1 MKRFMLVTIAACSIT
16 GSLYAQQRGGRPGGF
31 TPGAGAAAGGMARP
45 NMQPNAMQMGQ
56 MNRPNVGMQQMQR
69 PQASVGGMQGMQ
81 GMNRPNIGMQQ
92 QPNNLQ
98 RPATMPSVFNQQP
111 NLGTLNRP
119 TTGTRPG
126 GMTPGGMTPGGMN
139 PGMTR
144 PTLPNT
150 GIGTGNTTMPTTRP
164 GFQQPNTTLPGVGRP
179 TTPNNPWTR
188 PGTGIGEINRPNT
201 GGITRPGSGDIA
213 TRPGLNRPGFGVD
226 TGLDRPTPPKVP
238 PINNGG
244 ITRPGTG
251 DITTR
256 PGDRPGLNRPGTG
269 DITTRPGINRPGNDK
284 WTGVT
289 PPTNRPIV
297 NRPINTGNQINN
309 NINYRPNWVNINNT
323 QITNINNTWNNTIVN
338 RPQMHNWVNN
348 NPNRGQYW
356 NNWGNGVRN
365 NWRYNNYHNNWFG
378 GDWWSRYH
386 PAYAG
391 WNYRAWLPYY
401 PYNYWWS
408 VPTWGG
414 VSTWFTWN
422 LANSAAWQQ
431 PIYYD
436 YGTGG
441 NVVYQNNQV
450 YIGGQPVASASE
462 FAQSAAAL
470 ATVTPPANEE
480 QGAQAEW
487 MPLGTFAMSTGE
499 KDTEPT
505 RVLQLAVTK
514 DGIIG
519 GTFFNYQTDQAVA
532 IQGQVDK
539 QTQRVAFR
547 LGERDNL
554 VAETGLYNLTQEQA
568 PLLVHFGDDKVEQ
581 FLLIRLKSEEQGQ
594 PK

>member
-1 MKRFMLVTIAACSIT
+1 MKRFMLVTIAVCSIT
-16 GSLYAQQRGGRPGGF
+16 GTLYAQQRGGRPGGF
-31 TPGAGAAAGGMARP
+31 TPGAAGGGMARP

-56 MNRPNVGMQQMQR
+56 MNRPNAGMPQMQR
-69 PQASVGGMQGMQ
+69 PQASVGGMQGGMQ
-81 GMNRPNIGMQQ
+81 GGGFRNPSLTLPTQNQ
-92 QPNNLQ
+92 Q
-98 RPATMPSVFNQQP
+98 RPTTMPSVFNQQP
-111 NLGTLNRP
+111 NAGGINRP
-119 TTGTRPG
+119 TGGIRPG
-126 GMTPGGMTPGGMN
+126 GMTPGGIAPGGIN

-150 GIGTGNTTMPTTRP
+150 GIGMGNTTLPTTRP
-164 GFQQPNTTLPGVGRP
+164 NIQQPNTTLPGVGRP
-179 TTPNNPWTR
+179 TTPNNPWRNPDLKIVNGTPGSSGVTR
-188 PGTGIGEINRPNT
+188 PGTGGPTKLPGTNRPGAGVDIGMDRQPGRTPPIVAPPNT
-201 GGITRPGSGDIA
+201 GGGANKLPNTRPNLPGTRPGQDIPNI
-213 TRPGLNRPGFGVD
+213 R
-226 TGLDRPTPPKVP
+226 
-238 PINNGG
+238 
-244 ITRPGTG
+244 
-251 DITTR
+251 
-256 PGDRPGLNRPGTG
+256 
-269 DITTRPGINRPGNDK
+269 
-284 WTGVT
+284 

-309 NINYRPNWVNINNT
+309 NINHRPTWVNINNT

-338 RPQMHNWVNN
+338 RPQMHNWMNN

-386 PAYAG
+386 PAAAG

-408 VPTWGG
+408 VPTYAG
-414 VSTWFTWN
+414 VTTWFNWN
-422 LANSAAWQQ
+422 AANSAAWQQ
-431 PIYYD
+431 PVFYD

-450 YIGGQPVASASE
+450 YIGGQPVASAPE

-480 QGAQAEW
+480 EGAKVEW

-554 VAETGLYNLTQEQA
+554 VAETGLYNLTQQEA
-568 PLLVHFGDDKVEQ
+568 PLLVHFGDDKVEN
-581 FLLIRLKSEEQGQ
+581 FLLIRLKSEGEEQ

>member
-1 MKRFMLVTIAACSIT
+1 MKRFMLVTIAMCSIT
-16 GSLYAQQRGGRPGGF
+16 GTLYAQRGRPGGF
-31 TPGAGAAAGGMARP
+31 TPGASVAGGGAARP
-45 NMQPNAMQMGQ
+45 NMQPNMQMGQ
-56 MNRPNVGMQQMQR
+56 MNRPNPGMQQMQR
-69 PQASVGGMQGMQ
+69 PQASVGGMQGT
-81 GMNRPNIGMQQ
+81 NRSFISAQQ
-92 QPNNLQ
+92 QANLQ
-98 RPATMPSVFNQQP
+98 QRPTTMPSVFSQQP
-111 NLGTLNRP
+111 NQGTMNRP
-119 TTGTRPG
+119 MGGMTSG
-126 GMTPGGMTPGGMN
+126 GMTPGI
-139 PGMTR
+139 TR
-144 PTLPNT
+144 PVLPGTGT
-150 GIGTGNTTMPTTRP
+150 GIGMGNTTLPTTRP
-164 GFQQPNTTLPGVGRP
+164 SVQQPNTTLPGVGRP

-188 PGTGIGEINRPNT
+188 PGIVAGDINRPGT
-201 GGITRPGSGDIA
+201 GGITRPDTGVIA
-213 TRPGLNRPGFGVD
+213 TRPIDRRPGAGVD
-226 TGLDRPTPPKVP
+226 VGMDRPTIPKLP
-238 PINNGG
+238 PINGG
-244 ITRPGTG
+244 ITRPNTG
-251 DITTR
+251 IIATR
-256 PGDRPGLNRPGTG
+256 PNDRPGI
-269 DITTRPGINRPGNDK
+269 DTRPNIRP
-284 WTGVT
+284 T
-289 PPTNRPIV
+289 TNRPIV
-297 NRPINTGNQINN
+297 NQPINIGNQINN
-309 NINYRPNWVNINNT
+309 TINNRPNWVNINNT

-338 RPQMHNWVNN
+338 QNQMHNWVNN
-348 NPNRGQYW
+348 NPNRGLYW

-365 NWRYNNYHNNWFG
+365 NWRYYNYHNNWFG

-408 VPTWGG
+408 VPTFAG
-414 VSTWFTWN
+414 VTTWFNWN

-450 YIGGQPVASASE
+450 YIGGQPVASAPE

-470 ATVTPPANEE
+470 ATVTPPASEE

-514 DGIIG
+514 EGIIG
-519 GTFFNYQTDQAVA
+519 GTFFNYQTDQAVS

-547 LGERDNL
+547 IGERDNI

-581 FLLIRLKSEEQGQ
+581 FLLIRLKNDEQGQ

>member
-1 MKRFMLVTIAACSIT
+1 MKRFMLVTIAACTIT
-16 GSLYAQQRGGRPGGF
+16 GSLSAQQRGGRPGGF
-31 TPGAGAAAGGMARP
+31 TPGAGAGMARP

-56 MNRPNVGMQQMQR
+56 MNRPNVAMQQQMQR
-69 PQASVGGMQGMQ
+69 PQVSMGGMQGMQ
-81 GMNRPNIGMQQ
+81 GTNGSFISAQQ
-92 QPNNLQ
+92 QARLQQ

-111 NLGTLNRP
+111 NLGTMNRP
-119 TTGTRPG
+119 MGGSTRPG
-126 GMTPGGMTPGGMN
+126 GMTPGGMTPGGVN
-139 PGMTR
+139 PGITR
-144 PTLPNT
+144 PALPNT
-150 GIGTGNTTMPTTRP
+150 GIGTGNTTLPTTRP
-164 GFQQPNTTLPGVGRP
+164 NIQQPNTTLPGVGRP
-179 TTPNNPWTR
+179 TTPNNPWRNPDLTIGGGTPGLGGVTR
-188 PGTGIGEINRPNT
+188 PGAGGSTTLPGINRP
-201 GGITRPGSGDIA
+201 GS
-213 TRPGLNRPGFGVD
+213 GVD
-226 TGLDRPTPPKVP
+226 TGLDRVPGRTPSIVVP
-238 PINNGG
+238 PNTGG
-244 ITRPGTG
+244 GVNKLPTTRPNLPNTRPGQNTPT
-251 DITTR
+251 IR
-256 PGDRPGLNRPGTG
+256 
-269 DITTRPGINRPGNDK
+269 
-284 WTGVT
+284 
-289 PPTNRPIV
+289 PPTDRPIV

-309 NINYRPNWVNINNT
+309 TINNRPNWVNINNT

-408 VPTWGG
+408 MPTWAR
-414 VSTWFTWN
+414 VSTWFSWN
-422 LANSAAWQQ
+422 AANAAVWQQ

-441 NVVYQNNQV
+441 NVVYQNNMV
-450 YIGGQPVASASE
+450 YIGGQQVASAPE
-462 FAQSAAAL
+462 FAQSAVAL

-547 LGERDNL
+547 FGERDNI
-554 VAETGLYNLTQEQA
+554 VAETGLYNLTQQQA
-568 PLLVHFGDDKVEQ
+568 PLLVHFGDERVENY
-581 FLLIRLKSEEQGQ
+581 LLIRLKSDEQ
-594 PK
+594 